1 VFKNR
6 IINLYIFKE
15 LLSPFS
21 LGLLIFTFILL
32 MNRVLKLMDLI
43 VNKGVGFGEVG
54 ALIVYLLPSFLVLT
68 LPMSVLLAILIALGR
83 FSADSEVVAMKS
95 SGISLYQMIPPFAVF
110 CILGFLFTNVLTLS
124 LLPKGNFAFREQLAG
139 FAKKYASAGIEAGV
153 FKDTFKD
160 VVVYVNDYDREN
172 NLIKGIFIYDKRDPK
187 RPAEISGKEA
197 KLFFG
202 EDNANVLLR
211 IFNGSLHNLNKDS
224 GDYQYLLFKTYEM
237 EIGLNGSEK
246 KRRISKRELGILELI
261 KRSKEKDASAKIGIE
276 IQQRLAFPFACIV
289 FGILGLSL
297 GVYWRRGGKAYGFVL
312 SILIVFFYYILLSFG
327 ENLAKNEYVS
337 SFVGIWMPN
346 VVFAVFGI
354 LFFRKSAREEP
365 FFFQKELQNKKL
377 ELFELVKK
385 KLEKRAKKLKEP
397 ETLIPVSYDRAVHR
411 KSMFEPVK
419 RKEEKPANNEVSPI
433 KAVFRGNI
441 VSEKFHKPGCIYYKS
456 NSNTEYF
463 ENRDAAIEACFK
475 PCKNCNP

>member
-1 VFKNR
+1 MDK
-6 IINLYIFKE
+6 
-15 LLSPFS
+15 
-21 LGLLIFTFILL
+21 
-32 MNRVLKLMDLI
+32 VLKLMDLI

-54 ALIVYLLPSFLVLT
+54 ALIVYLLPSLLVLT
-68 LPMSVLLAILIALGR
+68 IPMSVLLAILIALGR
-83 FSADSEVVAMKS
+83 FSADSEVVAMKA
-95 SGISLYQMIPPFAVF
+95 SGISLYQMTPPFAVF

-312 SILIVFFYYILLSFG
+312 SILVVFFYYILLSFG
-327 ENLAKNEYVS
+327 ENLAKNEHVS
-337 SFVGIWMPN
+337 SFVGIWLPN
-346 VVFAVFGI
+346 VVFTVFGV
-354 LFFRKSAREEP
+354 LLYRKSAREEP

-377 ELFELVKK
+377 ELFELIKK

-411 KSMFEPVK
+411 KSMSEPVK

-463 ENRDAAIEACFK
+463 ENRDAAIEAGFK